1 MHITTFIQK
10 IHTLLIPNLTIL
22 MYTYDDQYDAFRILI
37 TRRLLPSDT
46 FHDAT
51 YDVLSIERK
60 V

>member
-10 IHTLLIPNLTIL
+10 IHTLLIPIL
-22 MYTYDDQYDAFRILI
+22 EILLYTYDDQYDAFRILI

-46 FHDAT
+46 FHDAVSA
-51 YDVLSIERK
+51 VLSIACK

>member
-10 IHTLLIPNLTIL
+10 IHALLIPIL
-22 MYTYDDQYDAFRILI
+22 AILLYTYDDQYDAFRILLAC
-37 TRRLLPSDT
+37 RLLPSDT